1 MFSRK
6 NNNTNKTN
14 FVEYLNEVLSL
25 ENAALER
32 LDRRIQEIPVKNSQN
47 LLQQQFHEE
56 KEQQSRLR
64 KLIVDCGGIPT
75 SSKVDLLSLN
85 SLTYA
90 TMDAIKKKNNNNVLN
105 GKLTDSKGS
114 YDDNRDGNNINNNNN
129 NILMTPQET
138 EILNKKEDGLIK
150 KAQISAYKK
159 ALKIAKKMDNKDLT
173 VVLKQNLQEKE
184 FAYNKIKTSEDRMLN
199 DIRSNNNNNNNA
211 HHEYFNLGSAVADML
226 TSYWNSKENP
236 SKVYIFNR
244 RVHHGAVG
252 ALLGFSG
259 LYKSNPLV
267 TSVLSGLGAGLQKDD
282 YNDFEEWFLFK
293 KKEEDT
299 KESK

>member
-1 MFSRK
+1 MFYRK
-6 NNNTNKTN
+6 NNTNKTN
-14 FVEYLNEVLSL
+14 FIDYLNEILSL

-32 LDRRIQEIPVKNSQN
+32 LDRRIQETPVKNSQN
-47 LLQQQFHEE
+47 SLQQQFQEE

-64 KLIVDCGGIPT
+64 KLIVDSGSKPT
-75 SSKVDLLSLN
+75 SSKVDLLSLS
-85 SLTYA
+85 SLTDA
-90 TMDAIKKKNNNNVLN
+90 TMDAIKKKKNNALN
-105 GKLTDSKGS
+105 DKLTNSKGS
-114 YDDNRDGNNINNNNN
+114 YDDNGDANNKKNN

-138 EILNKKEDGLIK
+138 EILNKKEDALIK

-159 ALKIAKKMDNKDLT
+159 ALEIAKEINDRNLT

-184 FAYNKIKTSEDRMLN
+184 FAYDKIKTSEDRMLN
-199 DIRSNNNNNNNA
+199 DIRNNNNNNNS
-211 HHEYFNLGSAVADML
+211 HHEYFNLGSVVADML
-226 TSYWNSKENP
+226 TSYWNSKEDP

-244 RVHHGAVG
+244 RIHHGAVG

-299 KESK
+299 KKVN

>member
-1 MFSRK
+1 MFSWS

-14 FVEYLNEVLSL
+14 FIEYLNEVLSL
-25 ENAALER
+25 ENAVVER
-32 LDRRIQEIPVKNSQN
+32 LHRRIQDIPVKNSQN
-47 LLQQQFHEE
+47 LLQQQFQEG

-64 KLIVDCGGIPT
+64 KLIVDCGGKPT

-85 SLTYA
+85 SLTDA
-90 TMDAIKKKNNNNVLN
+90 TMDAIKKKKNNVLN
-105 GKLTDSKGS
+105 DKITYSKIN
-114 YDDNRDGNNINNNNN
+114 DDNDDGNNNNN
-129 NILMTPQET
+129 KNNDNALMTPQET
-138 EILNKKEDGLIK
+138 EILNSKEDALIK
-150 KAQISAYKK
+150 KAEISAYKK
-159 ALKIAKKMDNKDLT
+159 VLKIAKKINDKDLT

-199 DIRSNNNNNNNA
+199 DIRSNNNN

-244 RVHHGAVG
+244 RIHHGAIG
-252 ALLGFSG
+252 ALLGLSG
-259 LYKSNPLV
+259 LYKNNPMV
-267 TSVLSGLGAGLQKDD
+267 TDILSGLGASLQKDD
-282 YNDFEEWFLFK
+282 YNDFKEWFLFK
-293 KKEEDT
+293 KKVDDA

>member
-1 MFSRK
+1 
-6 NNNTNKTN
+6 
-14 FVEYLNEVLSL
+14 
-25 ENAALER
+25 
-32 LDRRIQEIPVKNSQN
+32 
-47 LLQQQFHEE
+47 
-56 KEQQSRLR
+56 
-64 KLIVDCGGIPT
+64 
-75 SSKVDLLSLN
+75 
-85 SLTYA
+85 
-90 TMDAIKKKNNNNVLN
+90 MDAIKKKKNNVLN
-105 GKLTDSKGS
+105 DKLNSKGS
-114 YDDNRDGNNINNNNN
+114 YDGNGDANNKNNNNKPR
-129 NILMTPQET
+129 MTPQET
-138 EILNKKEDGLIK
+138 EILNKKEDALIK

-159 ALKIAKKMDNKDLT
+159 ALKIAKGIDDRNLT

-184 FAYNKIKTSEDRMLN
+184 FAYDKIKTSEDRMLN
-199 DIRSNNNNNNNA
+199 DIRSNNNNNS

-259 LYKSNPLV
+259 WYKNNPLV
-267 TSVLSGLGAGLQKDD
+267 TGILSGLGAGLQKDD
-282 YNDFEEWFLFK
+282 YNDFKEWFLSK